1 MDKIAELKTVVGK
14 ECSCNYSPTHRSKL
28 IKVGRE
34 LCILEVA
41 PAQHGDLDREKSSV
55 GVQFLQSVHITHN
68 QFFF

>member
-14 ECSCNYSPTHRSKL
+14 ESSCNYSPTHRSKL

-34 LCILEVA
+34 LCILEVT
-41 PAQHGDLDREKSSV
+41 PAQHGDPARGKSSV
-55 GVQFLQSVHITHN
+55 GVQFLQSIHITHN